1 MRVACQGL
9 NRDFG
14 ISVQGS
20 VRDVN
25 YTAKLGD
32 IEVSIPVLSRDT
44 NTPRIEAP
52 CYPSTS
58 HCWLAPVLLAPT
70 APQSPP
76 CFCPWLGSSTRAGS
90 GSGHVDPCQDRGA
103 PLPDQLMETCAG
115 VGPGA
120 RGLGQRHRQRRQPH
134 ECPDPILR
142 WVIAPTNIPRIGAP
156 CSPST
161 SQTQRCCRPPR
172 LNHPRVST
180 VAAHPSASG
189 GACLG
194 RHAELGTRVQLHGAD
209 RPQRLRGLG
218 SGCLLLHGVR
228 SLSDCWL
235 PVARTD

>member
-90 GSGHVDPCQDRGA
+90 SSGHVDPCQDRGA

-115 VGPGA
+115 AGPGA

-161 SQTQRCCRPPR
+161 SQTQRCCHQPRLNRLRFASVGAPPSPLRRRWRSRAPCSAVHPHWACQQLRPPR
-172 LNHPRVST
+172 RLSNHRAVGRG
-180 VAAHPSASG
+180 A
-189 GACLG
+189 GAC
-194 RHAELGTRVQLHGAD
+194 RR
-209 RPQRLRGLG
+209 
-218 SGCLLLHGVR
+218 
-228 SLSDCWL
+228 
-235 PVARTD
+235 